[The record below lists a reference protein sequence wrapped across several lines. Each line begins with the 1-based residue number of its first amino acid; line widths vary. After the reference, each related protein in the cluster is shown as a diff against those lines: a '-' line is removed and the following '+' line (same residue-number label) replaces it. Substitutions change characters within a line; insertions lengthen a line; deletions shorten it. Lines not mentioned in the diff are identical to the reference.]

1 MDRILLVFK
10 NGFRGILFARS
21 MYLWIIAILIVGL
34 QLAPQVI
41 FRDNPP
47 NIAAFGQ
54 RQRPVPAGL
63 TEEQQ
68 KQFQEM
74 QELQRKQLELQSQQ
88 IQEQFRRNRPR
99 AFANGLGTWTTLAI
113 FFAIL
118 LGANVLASEVSSKT
132 IITVLARPIARWE
145 LLLGKWLAIQL
156 FGLMSMAIGVLI
168 QFAAGQYLGFH
179 FSSLL
184 WLGLLHAMVAIML
197 YSALALALGT
207 IGGWMVAAG
216 VSFVMYFIPDFVTLL
231 KDQTIEW
238 RHLLGVVLNWIV
250 PPGFKSI
257 FINAVDSTIAL
268 DRSALSKTMLEN
280 LVYCAIFFILGCII
294 FSRREVRLG

>member
-1 MDRILLVFK
+1 MEQILLVFK
-10 NGFRGILFARS
+10 NAFRGILFARS

-34 QLAPQVI
+34 QLAPQII
-41 FRDNPP
+41 FRDNAP

-54 RQRPVPAGL
+54 RQRPIPPGL
-63 TEEQQ
+63 TEAQQ
-68 KQFQEM
+68 KQFEEV

-99 AFANGLGTWTTLAI
+99 AFANGLGTWSTLAI

-118 LGANVLASEVSSKT
+118 LGANVLATEISSKT
-132 IITVLARPIARWE
+132 IITVLARPIARWQ

-156 FGLMSMAIGVLI
+156 FGLMSMAVGVAI

-184 WLGLLHAMVAIML
+184 WLALLHSMVSIML
-197 YSALALALGT
+197 YSALAMALGT
-207 IGGWMVAAG
+207 IGGWMIAAG

-231 KDQTIEW
+231 KDQTIQW
-238 RHLLGVVLNWIV
+238 RHVLGVILNWIV

-257 FINAVDSTIAL
+257 FINAVDATMAL
-268 DRSALSKTMLEN
+268 DRSALSKTLLEN
-280 LVYCAIFFILGCII
+280 LIYCAIFFILGCIV

>member
-10 NGFRGILFARS
+10 NAFRGILFARS

-238 RHLLGVVLNWIV
+238 RHMLGVVLNWIV

-268 DRSALSKTMLEN
+268 DRSALSKTLLEN

>member
-10 NGFRGILFARS
+10 IAFRGILFARS
-21 MYLWIIAILIVGL
+21 MYLWIVAILIVGL
-34 QLAPQVI
+34 QLAPQII
-41 FRDNPP
+41 FRDAAP
-47 NIAAFGQ
+47 NIAGFGQ
-54 RQRPVPAGL
+54 RQRKAPTGMTA
-63 TEEQQ
+63 EQQ
-68 KQFQEM
+68 KQFEEM
-74 QELQRKQLELQSQQ
+74 QEYQRKQFEMQAQQ
-88 IQEQFRRNRPR
+88 VQEQFKRNRPR
-99 AFANGLGTWTTLAI
+99 AFANGLSTWTTLAI
-113 FFAIL
+113 FFGIL

-156 FGLMSMAIGVLI
+156 FGLMSMAVGVAI

-184 WLGLLHAMVAIML
+184 WLALLHSMVAIML

-231 KDQTIEW
+231 KDQTIPW
-238 RHLLGVVLNWIV
+238 RHMLGVVLNWVV
-250 PPGFKSI
+250 PPGFKSV
-257 FINAVDSTIAL
+257 FVNAVDATMAL
-268 DRSALSKTMLEN
+268 DRSALSKTLLEN
-280 LVYCAIFFILGCII
+280 LLYCAIFFIIGCII